1 MQRVP
6 TFARSDAATAAHR
19 ERSPLA
25 IDLEDCPFASAARWI
40 RVTDAPMTAHPRSLR
55 YEYELFVEQEIERYK
70 ESLPRHALLRI
81 GDEAVSTLASD
92 QQLGLTEVLLCAE
105 VDRII
110 RDRCRIPTYRTWC
123 RRRLRALQDFRRPER
138 WGLHPNGGVARALPI
153 AAQGGGH
160 VLVAGTSSEGTAMFL
175 AANGCT
181 VTALDPAE
189 EIVERV
195 IASAVEVGLARQ
207 VRGLVGDL
215 GSWAPDEPL
224 RAVICAAAALAELSP
239 VDRRRAIAAL
249 QQATSDG
256 GIHVLD
262 TDADSDTHIPVDE
275 LLAIYEGWEV
285 SVEQQGRAETVL
297 ATKVA

>member
-1 MQRVP
+1 
-6 TFARSDAATAAHR
+6 
-19 ERSPLA
+19 
-25 IDLEDCPFASAARWI
+25 
-40 RVTDAPMTAHPRSLR
+40 MTAHPRSFR

-81 GDEAVSTLASD
+81 GDEAVSTIASD

-110 RDRCRIPTYRTWC
+110 RGRCRIPTYRTWC
-123 RRRLRALQDFRRPER
+123 RRRLRAIQDFRRPER
-138 WGLHPNGGVARALPI
+138 WGLHPDGGVARALPI
-153 AAQGGGH
+153 ATQGGGH
-160 VLVAGTSSEGTAMFL
+160 VLVAGSTSEGTAMFL

-181 VTALDPAE
+181 VTALDSAE

-215 GSWAPDEPL
+215 GSWSPDAPL

-249 QQATSDG
+249 QQATADG
-256 GIHVLD
+256 GIHVFGA
-262 TDADSDTHIPVDE
+262 DAESGTNMPIEE
-275 LLAIYEGWEV
+275 LLTIYEGWEV
-285 SVEQQGRAETVL
+285 SVQHQQGRADTVL
-297 ATKVA
+297 AMKVA